1 MDEAWPVQLSANPE
15 DSQLGSIVTA
25 LEGQRVLGSS
35 RVWTARIQGVHGN
48 EREWWIQLA
57 PEGDDSAGVVLRC
70 SRHAT
75 PAQASAALRQWSP
88 KRATSIRILKV
99 MTVD

>member
-1 MDEAWPVQLSANPE
+1 MLLSANR
-15 DSQLGSIVTA
+15 DDDGSLSRIVTA
-25 LEGQRVLGSS
+25 LEGQKFPGSERAWTVRV
-35 RVWTARIQGVHGN
+35 QGVHENG
-48 EREWWIQLA
+48 RDWWIQLA

-75 PAQASAALRQWSP
+75 PAQASAVLRQWSP
-88 KRATSIRILKV
+88 RRSRSIRILRV